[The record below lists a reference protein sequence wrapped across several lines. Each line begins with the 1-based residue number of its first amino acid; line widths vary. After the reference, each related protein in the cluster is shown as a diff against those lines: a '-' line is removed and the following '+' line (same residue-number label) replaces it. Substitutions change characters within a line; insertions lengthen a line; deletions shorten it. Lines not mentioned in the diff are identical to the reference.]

1 MEEQWK
7 TIIIND
13 EETHFMISNYGR
25 VRNLKTQHWKHKG
38 LLKPRHNPH
47 TGYYTNDIK
56 VGDKWVTFYIHRL
69 VAQAFI
75 PNPEE
80 LPQVNHKDGDKS
92 NNKVSN
98 LEWCT
103 AEQNMEHCFRNELN
117 SQAKPCNVYTLK
129 GEFVGRYDSFRE
141 AARQLN
147 IKSPDGENPKHKSVT
162 HHSNQ
167 YQWRIDGDDTPVSDI
182 SETCK
187 YFKCGVVALTKDG
200 KFVKAFE
207 TISQAYEWLGAGHS
221 AISQVCKGKRNSYKG
236 YKWVYARHYFK

>member
-7 TIIIND
+7 MIIIDN
-13 EETHFMISNYGR
+13 EETHFMISNLGR
-25 VRNLKTQHWKHKG
+25 VRNLKTQHQKHKG
-38 LLKPRHNPH
+38 LLKSRLNPRN
-47 TGYYTNDIK
+47 GYYRNDIK
-56 VGDKWVTFYIHRL
+56 VGDKWRTFYTHRL

-75 PNPEE
+75 PNPNG

-103 AEQNMEHCFRNELN
+103 AERNMQHCFRHELN
-117 SQAKPCNVYTLK
+117 SQAKPCYVYTLT
-129 GEFVGRYDSFRE
+129 GEFVARYDSFSE

-147 IKSPDGENPKHKSVT
+147 IKTPDMENSAHKSET

-167 YQWRIDGDDTPVSDI
+167 YQWRIEGDDTPVSDI

-187 YFKCGVVALTKDG
+187 YYKCGVVALTKDD

-207 TISQAYEWLGAGHS
+207 TISEAYEWLGAGNS
-221 AISQVCKGKRNSYKG
+221 AISDVCKGKRKSYKG